1 MLEGW
6 EANCV
11 CARRGETRSQDEL
24 GSCELQIEAFLSS
37 EWWQLVS
44 LMVVN
49 IRGHHRTAFGDRCY
63 RFRRTIDTSHGVKP
77 V

>member
-11 CARRGETRSQDEL
+11 CARRGEARSQDEL

-37 EWWQLVS
+37 EWW
-44 LMVVN
+44 
-49 IRGHHRTAFGDRCY
+49 
-63 RFRRTIDTSHGVKP
+63 
-77 V
+77 